1 VAEVAKVRGADR
13 VGRTM
18 HAAADDLERM
28 ADATAEYGKVLAR
41 SAQGF
46 APVRTGRLRA
56 SIAVRGAAVSAT
68 APYAAP
74 VEYGALGRR
83 PSRFMGRA
91 VDRTESDADRVFTA
105 GAEHIC
111 DQIKGA

>member
-1 VAEVAKVRGADR
+1 VADQIVKVRGADR

-18 HAAADDLERM
+18 HAAAAELESM

-68 APYAAP
+68 VPYAAP
-74 VEYGALGRR
+74 VEARSHYMA
-83 PSRFMGRA
+83 RA
-91 VDRTESDADRVFTA
+91 VDRTESDADRIFTA
-105 GAEHIC
+105 SADDIC